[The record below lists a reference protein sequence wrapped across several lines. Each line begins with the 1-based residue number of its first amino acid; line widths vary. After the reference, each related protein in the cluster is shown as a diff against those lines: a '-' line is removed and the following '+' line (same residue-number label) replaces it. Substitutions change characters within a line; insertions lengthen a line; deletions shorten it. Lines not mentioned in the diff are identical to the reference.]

1 MIKYLAVYIFSL
13 LLHPVHVSM
22 SSMEYVPMENGYKIT
37 VRMFSDDLLLDLLS
51 LYQLPVEHVD
61 DHIYTGPDDIYEDYI
76 NERLEIKINGQTI
89 SATLIESEKL
99 EIETIMRF
107 FIEHDGPA
115 DSVEISNAILT
126 AIYMDQVN
134 LFIYKDDNNE
144 QAVRFTASHMNEMIN
159 LVEKVLPR

>member
-22 SSMEYVPMENGYKIT
+22 SSMEYVPMEKGYKIT

-51 LYQLPVEHVD
+51 LYQLPGEQVE
-61 DHIYTGPDDIYEDYI
+61 DHTYTGPGDVYEDYI
-76 NERLEIKINGQTI
+76 NERLKIKINGRHCRT
-89 SATLIESEKL
+89 TLLESEKL

-107 FIEHDGPA
+107 FLEHDGPA
-115 DSVEISNAILT
+115 DSVEISNTILT
-126 AIYMDQVN
+126 GIYMDQVN
-134 LFIYKDDNNE
+134 LFIYKDDNKE
-144 QAVRFTASHMNEMIN
+144 QAVRFTASHMNEIIN